1 MKKVLFLAL
10 VISMVILGGCKGR
23 DSKTLPPKSIE
34 EITFEEIE
42 QITDK
47 KATQEQKGEVIEK
60 GNNLQNS
67 TQMEKDAVVEEM
79 TQSTSTLLSEMVG
92 KYEYASEC
100 AGNDTGILEISPNT
114 EYNIVDI
121 TDWECGEDGLIY
133 RFVANSSNI
142 ESESDNKIYLKY
154 PQMVYEDGYEVFSYY
169 ILEKTELGINVYNSD
184 ISFEDAKLLYSAIK
198 KL

>member
-1 MKKVLFLAL
+1 M
-10 VISMVILGGCKGR
+10 
-23 DSKTLPPKSIE
+23 
-34 EITFEEIE
+34 
-42 QITDK
+42 
-47 KATQEQKGEVIEK
+47 
-60 GNNLQNS
+60 
-67 TQMEKDAVVEEM
+67 VEEM

-133 RFVANSSNI
+133 RFAANSSNI

>member
-1 MKKVLFLAL
+1 MKKVLFLTL
-10 VISMVILGGCKGR
+10 VISMVILGGCKGG

-42 QITDK
+42 QITEK

-60 GNNLQNS
+60 ENNLQNS

-133 RFVANSSNI
+133 RFAANSSNI

>member
-42 QITDK
+42 QITEK

-154 PQMVYEDGYEVFSYY
+154 PQMVYEDSYEVFSYY
-169 ILEKTELGINVYNSD
+169 ILEKTEIGINVYNSD

>member
-10 VISMVILGGCKGR
+10 VISMVILGGCKGG

-42 QITDK
+42 QITEK
-47 KATQEQKGEVIEK
+47 KAMQEQKGEVIEK